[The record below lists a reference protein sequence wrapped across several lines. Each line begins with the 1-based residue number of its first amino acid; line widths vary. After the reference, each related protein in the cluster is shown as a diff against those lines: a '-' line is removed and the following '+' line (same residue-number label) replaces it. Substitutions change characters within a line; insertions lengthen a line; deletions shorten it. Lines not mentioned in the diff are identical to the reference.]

1 MPAAATSRMRHRAR
15 PISSSCTP
23 RWWHP
28 GTVDRVREPF
38 ARADGEDDARFYSLP
53 RKVVHLEPGAIEA
66 LRGVYAEQFPLGS
79 RVLDLMSS
87 WRSHLPDGLGRVVGL
102 GMNADEMVANPQL
115 DDWVVHDLNREPR
128 LPFPDA
134 SFDAVACAVS
144 VQYLVHPD
152 EVFADVRRVLVPG
165 GPIIVSFSNRCFP
178 TKAVAIWLS
187 AGDDDHRKLV
197 RIYLERAGFLDVVDE
212 RVASPDDPLYV
223 VRGRAADPGP
233 GGGT

>member
-1 MPAAATSRMRHRAR
+1 MVA
-15 PISSSCTP
+15 
-23 RWWHP
+23 P
-28 GTVDRVREPF
+28 GTVRWVRDQPF
-38 ARADGEDDARFYSLP
+38 ARIDADDDARFYSVA

-66 LRGVYAEQFPLGS
+66 LRGVYAEHFAPGS
-79 RVLDLMSS
+79 TVLDLMSS

-102 GMNADEMVANPQL
+102 GMNAEEMAANPQL
-115 DDWVVHDLNREPR
+115 DDWVIHDLNREPR

-152 EVFADVRRVLVPG
+152 AVFADVRRVLVPG
-165 GPIIVSFSNRCFP
+165 GPVVVSFSNRCFP

-187 AGDDDHRKLV
+187 AGDDDHRRLV

-212 RVASPDDPLYV
+212 RIETPDDPLYV